1 MKLPL
6 LTARE
11 LGRILKKMGFE
22 MIRQHGSHVFYR
34 HPDGRTTVV
43 PDHSGEDLDT
53 GLLNKII
60 KHDLMM
66 TREEFLRHI

>member
-22 MIRQHGSHVFYR
+22 MIRQHGSHVFYM